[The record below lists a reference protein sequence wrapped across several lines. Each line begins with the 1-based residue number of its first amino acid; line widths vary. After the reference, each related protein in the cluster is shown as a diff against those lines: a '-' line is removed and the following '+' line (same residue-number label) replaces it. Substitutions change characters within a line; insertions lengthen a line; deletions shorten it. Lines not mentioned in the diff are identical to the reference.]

1 MANKRDATAV
11 RSVKSAERV
20 LTLLET
26 IGITPAGT
34 TFSQLNANLRI
45 PKSSLHALL
54 EVLTSRDYIE
64 LDPDTRRYSLGVR
77 VWETGYAYHRHH
89 GVLKQAQ
96 EVLEKVVARVNETV
110 QFAKLVGSENVY
122 LAKVDSTHPLRLQ
135 SDVGARL
142 QAHATGIGKVLLAQ
156 LDDEEVRRRFVRKD
170 LPVYTANT
178 IPTVSALLDELAIIR
193 QRGFAIDNEEY
204 SLGVFCAAVPVFGTS
219 GPAKNALSVS
229 VPIIRATQ
237 KSLSTIL
244 AAIAEGSI
252 EISTRVGSQRTDPLL
267 LNLSRP
273 AGAAEAVAELV
284 DSRRYKLVLADEA
297 LPLTPVRRAR

>member
-1 MANKRDATAV
+1 LANKRNATAV

-26 IGITPAGT
+26 IGATPVGT
-34 TFSQLNANLRI
+34 TFSQLNASLRI

-64 LDPDTRRYSLGVR
+64 LDPESRRYSLGVR

-96 EVLEKVVARVNETV
+96 EVLEKIVARVNETV

-122 LAKVDSTHPLRLQ
+122 LAKVDSTHALRLQ
-135 SDVGARL
+135 SDVGTRL
-142 QAHATGIGKVLLAQ
+142 QAHATGIGKALLAQ
-156 LDDEEVRRRFVRKD
+156 LDDEEVRERFVRKD

-193 QRGFAIDNEEY
+193 QRGFAVDNEEY
-204 SLGVFCAAVPVFGTS
+204 SLGVFCAAVPVFGSS
-219 GPAKNALSVS
+219 GTAKNALSVRPTS
-229 VPIIRATQ
+229 HFQRSSPRSPKAAWRSRHAWEASAAIPFSRSWRRRPVPQMRLRNWSIRAG
-237 KSLSTIL
+237 TIL
-244 AAIAEGSI
+244 
-252 EISTRVGSQRTDPLL
+252 TWQTT
-267 LNLSRP
+267 LNL
-273 AGAAEAVAELV
+273 
-284 DSRRYKLVLADEA
+284 
-297 LPLTPVRRAR
+297 

>member
-96 EVLEKVVARVNETV
+96 EVLEKVVARVNETM

-122 LAKVDSTHPLRLQ
+122 LAKVDIPILCGFNPTSVPAAGPRHRYRQGIACST
-135 SDVGARL
+135 
-142 QAHATGIGKVLLAQ
+142 
-156 LDDEEVRRRFVRKD
+156 RRRR
-170 LPVYTANT
+170 
-178 IPTVSALLDELAIIR
+178 
-193 QRGFAIDNEEY
+193 
-204 SLGVFCAAVPVFGTS
+204 
-219 GPAKNALSVS
+219 
-229 VPIIRATQ
+229 
-237 KSLSTIL
+237 
-244 AAIAEGSI
+244 
-252 EISTRVGSQRTDPLL
+252 
-267 LNLSRP
+267 
-273 AGAAEAVAELV
+273 GAAALRPERFARIHRQH
-284 DSRRYKLVLADEA
+284 DSYGLGA
-297 LPLTPVRRAR
+297 P